1 MPRVDLEIVK
11 LTPAQFSDVVAIAQ
25 SLPEWF
31 GDSARN
37 IQIPTDVKYHDGF
50 IAMVDGHAVGFVTL
64 YVAQGRLNISWMG
77 VLREHQRLGIGE
89 ALLRAV
95 VERAVALGITE
106 VGTYTLGD
114 GVDYLPYER
123 TRSFYYKNGFRVYK
137 RSTTD
142 NPGCPEEIWLTKDVT
157 PEKQ

>member
-1 MPRVDLEIVK
+1 MPLVDLEIVE
-11 LTPAQFSDVVAIAQ
+11 LSPALFQDVVAIAQ

-31 GDSARN
+31 DDSARN

-50 IAMVDGHAVGFVTL
+50 IAIIDGHSVGFVTL
-64 YVAQGRLNISWMG
+64 YVGQGRLNISWMG
-77 VLREHQRLGIGE
+77 VLREYHRLGIGE

-95 VERAVALGITE
+95 VERAAALGIPE

-114 GVDYLPYER
+114 SVEYLPYER

-142 NPGCPEEIWLTKDVT
+142 DPGCPEEIWLTRNVT
-157 PEKQ
+157 PER

>member
-1 MPRVDLEIVK
+1 MPRVDLKIVA
-11 LTPAQFSDVVAIAQ
+11 LAPALFPDVVAIAQ

-31 GDSARN
+31 DESARN

-50 IAMVDGHAVGFVTL
+50 IAILAGRPVGFVTL
-64 YVAQGRLNISWMG
+64 YVGQGRLNISWMG

-89 ALLRAV
+89 ALLWAV
-95 VERAVALGITE
+95 VDRAIALGITE

-142 NPGCPEEIWLTKDVT
+142 DPGCPEEIWLTKDVT
-157 PEKQ
+157 TEK